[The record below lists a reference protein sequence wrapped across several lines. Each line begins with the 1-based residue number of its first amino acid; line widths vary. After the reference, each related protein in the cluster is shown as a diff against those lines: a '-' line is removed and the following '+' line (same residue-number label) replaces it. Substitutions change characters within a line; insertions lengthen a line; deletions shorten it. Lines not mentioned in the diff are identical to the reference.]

1 MGIWGY
7 LPIFPFSQ
15 VLSMS
20 GENKQPL
27 SEKKLI
33 ILGSLIVGLPVVLVV
48 VGALLFFSSGMATAD
63 SGDHAKLV
71 QLQNQIIQLNSTI
84 QNISNFLVNQQIPFD
99 QQVLNY
105 THHHQ

>member
-7 LPIFPFSQ
+7 QPIFPFSQ
-15 VLSMS
+15 EFEMS
-20 GENKQPL
+20 EESKKPI

-33 ILGSLIVGLPVVLVV
+33 VLGGLIVGLPVVLVV
-48 VGALLFFSSGMATAD
+48 VGAIFFLNSGMATAD
-63 SGDHAKLV
+63 SGDHQLVVKL
-71 QLQNQIIQLNSTI
+71 QAEIAQQNATI

-105 THHHQ
+105 THTHK